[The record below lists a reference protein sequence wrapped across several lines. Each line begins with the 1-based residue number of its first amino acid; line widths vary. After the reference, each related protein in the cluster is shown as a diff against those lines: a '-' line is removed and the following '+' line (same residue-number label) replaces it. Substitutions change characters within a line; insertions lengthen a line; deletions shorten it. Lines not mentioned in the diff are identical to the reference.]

1 MMSVES
7 VKRMFRGKKIVQTLK
22 EPEQP
27 SEPLDPQ
34 RYIDQTFN
42 NRKKKTEQPETD
54 SNKDERND

>member
-1 MMSVES
+1 
-7 VKRMFRGKKIVQTLK
+7 MFRGKKIVQTLK